1 VTIAGVFI
9 KWLRKPKRRGYFF
22 AFFFCL
28 PIFFHPAN
36 GAASGE
42 SSNNPSAWYQNLN
55 PQWGGH
61 LKTRGAASWYDDQ
74 TLYGTVGNSP
84 YVDGSVEGRLKNQ
97 LFLGDWGQFET
108 HYEVILFGGDTRGEN
123 QELEQLFPDLDKI
136 LFLRGPVNDT
146 RRFFDLTAVIS
157 EGDDYILY
165 HRLDRLALTLLPK
178 WGVVRIGRQAVTW
191 GSGFLFN
198 PMDLFNPFAPTDV
211 DRDYKL
217 GDDLLAVQ
225 LSLSRESDAQF
236 LLVPR
241 RDPVSGD
248 VERDQSSLT
257 GKLHFIRRALEF
269 DIMAARH
276 YGDNI
281 IGFGSSGY
289 LGSAAWRMDATYTFL
304 DEESP
309 SDDYFSLVV
318 NMDYSWVWRRKNF
331 YGFVEFFFN
340 GLGEDNYSDAL
351 TNPDIVKRLAR
362 GELFTLGR
370 TYLSGMI
377 QMEVHEL
384 FNVFLTVINNTAD
397 PSGVIQPRAAWDIIT
412 NLQLNFGGNIYYG
425 DNHTEYGGFQIP
437 GTPFINKAPNSVY
450 LWVTYYF

>member
-1 VTIAGVFI
+1 MAGVFN
-9 KWLRKPKRRGYFF
+9 KWLRKPKRHDCLF
-22 AFFFCL
+22 AFLFCL
-28 PIFFHPAN
+28 QIFLLPTN
-36 GAASGE
+36 DAAAGE
-42 SSNNPSAWYQNLN
+42 SSNNQSSWYQNLN

-61 LKTRGAASWYDDQ
+61 LKTRGAASWYDEQ
-74 TLYGTVGNSP
+74 TIYGTVGDSP
-84 YVDGSVEGRLKNQ
+84 YVGGSVEGRLKNQ
-97 LFLGDWGQFET
+97 LFFGEWGQFDT
-108 HYEVILFGGDTRGEN
+108 HYEVILYGGDTRRKN
-123 QELEQLFPDLDKI
+123 QELEKLFPNLDKI

-191 GSGFLFN
+191 GNGFLFN

-225 LSLSRESDAQF
+225 VSLPRDSDAQF

-248 VERDQSSLT
+248 VEGDLSSLT

-269 DIMAARH
+269 DFMAARH
-276 YGDNI
+276 YGDDI

-289 LGSAAWRMDATYTFL
+289 LGPAAWRMDATYTFL

-309 SDDYFSLVV
+309 SDNYLSLVV
-318 NMDYSWVWRRKNF
+318 NMDYSWVWRQNNF

-340 GLGEDNYSDAL
+340 GLGEDNYSEAL

-377 QMEVHEL
+377 QMEVHPL
-384 FNVFLTVINNTAD
+384 FNVFLTVINNMAD

-425 DNHTEYGGFQIP
+425 DNNTEYGGFHLP
-437 GTPFINKAPNSVY
+437 GTPFISKAPNSVY
-450 LWVTYYF
+450 LWLTYYF